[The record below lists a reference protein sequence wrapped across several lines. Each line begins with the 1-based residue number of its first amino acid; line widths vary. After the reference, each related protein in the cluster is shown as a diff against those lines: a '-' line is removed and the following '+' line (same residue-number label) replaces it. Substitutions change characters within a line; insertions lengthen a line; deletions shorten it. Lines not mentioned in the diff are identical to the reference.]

1 MILQVSEPYI
11 RERLSKWNLDQFADT
26 FLNNGYDDIEVIRQ
40 INEKDLDAMGIICL
54 KQRDLILSTLS
65 HIFDK

>member
-1 MILQVSEPYI
+1 MILQVSHPYI

-26 FLNNGYDDIEVIRQ
+26 FLDNGFDDIEIIRQ
-40 INEKDLDAMGIICL
+40 INEADLDAMGIICL